1 MQISRPSL
9 DAVPLGP
16 FRDLVDALHEL
27 YLRAG
32 CPSARMVSTSI
43 YHDRSLEVVSH
54 ETYRAALRGAYLLSW
69 PKYHSIIVDLN
80 KRTRAQRN
88 ETELVAEFQSLWVRA
103 QGDSQRPTRAGE
115 TTTVPNSR
123 AGRGVPPPSPRPDSA
138 VSWPV
143 QSLPGRN
150 SSFFTG
156 RRAALARIRTA
167 FEQHAHTTVVLHG
180 VSGAGKTQLATEY
193 AHRYG
198 ESYPIVW
205 WVRCDDV
212 DQARAGMAELAA
224 RLGLGNGSPG
234 DRSLAELRRYLGSPE
249 VPHLLI
255 FDDVN
260 GDQERAI
267 RDLLPTGGGHVILTT
282 TDRELPYDTTMLE
295 VEVLDFAPDEASEFL
310 SRRRPGITDAEIADI
325 IGLVGRLPLALDIA
339 ALGDPAAL
347 QSQYAPSEPV
357 VTALTVARQEL
368 SAEHR
373 EVCDLFGWFG
383 PAPVPIALLQRA
395 GAGMASPLGAT
406 LRNRVELR
414 RALRAL
420 ANYGLIRLG
429 ELQVEMTQ
437 LARQALRSILPAD
450 ADAHARHQVHEIL
463 ARAGLGPPG
472 VAPAGEYR
480 EIGRHV
486 QPSRLVES
494 ANPDAQ
500 RLIADQIRFR
510 ALDGDL
516 TGAADLARQAVA
528 AWQQPGFLGPDHEL
542 VLSVQVEL
550 AGTLRGLGQYAQ
562 ARTLAE
568 DVVRRLQASPAH
580 GADHELTLAA
590 VAGAATD
597 LLVAGDYARAV
608 TASRENYDRSRD
620 ALGAGHAR
628 TADSRRRL
636 TASLRHAG
644 AYSEAADLDLRDFH
658 RLEADDTAA
667 TVRVAFALAE
677 DQAGLGRY
685 DQALELLDRYLPL
698 GSRLLGDGDLGMLAA
713 RRTAAVARRRLGWP
727 QALDELAELYVRCGE
742 MLDGSDAHLLSVTVS
757 YANALRD
764 AGVTSRAERLVMNA
778 VEIYRDKLSDDH
790 PLTAVARVN
799 LAAVQRARGL
809 WSAARETG
817 RHAAD
822 QLNVMLGADHPYSIA
837 AAVNHATDLS
847 LTGDRAGAV
856 KASQAAYATAAKV
869 RGPQHPETLAAGTNL
884 ALDLIAVGR
893 PDDELREQMLA
904 GWQELLG
911 EHEFVAR
918 WARGSRVECDL
929 DPIPI

>member
-16 FRDLVDALHEL
+16 FRDLIDALHEL
-27 YLRAG
+27 YVSAG
-32 CPSARMVSTSI
+32 CPSGRTVSTSI
-43 YHDRSLEVVSH
+43 NRDRSLEYVSH

-69 PKYHSIIVDLN
+69 PKYQSIIVDLN
-80 KRTRAQRN
+80 KRTLARRN
-88 ETELVAEFQSLWVRA
+88 ETELVARFHALWARA
-103 QGDSQRPTRAGE
+103 QEDSQRPTRTGE

-123 AGRGVPPPSPRPDSA
+123 AGRGIPPQPPRPDA
-138 VSWPV
+138 VVSWPV
-143 QSLPGRN
+143 QQLPTRN
-150 SSFFTG
+150 SSFTG

-167 FEQHAHTTVVLHG
+167 FEQHEHTTVVLHG
-180 VSGAGKTQLATEY
+180 VGGAGKTELATEY

-205 WVRCDDV
+205 WVRCTDV

-234 DRSLAELRRYLGSPE
+234 DRSLAELRRYLGAPE

-260 GDQERAI
+260 GEQEREI
-267 RDLLPTGGGHVILTT
+267 RDLLPIGGGHAILTT
-282 TDRELPYDTTMLE
+282 TDRELPYDATMVE
-295 VEVLDFAPDEASEFL
+295 VEVLEFAPDEASEFL
-310 SRRRPGITDAEIADI
+310 SRQRPGITDAQLADFI
-325 IGLVGRLPLALDIA
+325 ELVGRLPQALNIA
-339 ALGDPAAL
+339 ARIDPAAL
-347 QSQYAPSEPV
+347 HGQYAPSDPV
-357 VTALTVARQEL
+357 VSALAIARAGL

-373 EVCDLFGWFG
+373 DLCDLFGWFG

-395 GAGMASPLGAT
+395 GTTLGSALGMT

-429 ELQVEMTQ
+429 EHQVEMTH
-437 LARQALRSILPAD
+437 LARQALRSTLPAD
-450 ADAHARHQVHEIL
+450 ADARARHHVHEIL
-463 ARAGLGPPG
+463 ARAALGVPG
-472 VAPAGEYR
+472 VAAAGEYR
-480 EIGRHV
+480 EIGRHL

-494 ANPDAQ
+494 RNPDAQ
-500 RLIADQIRFR
+500 KLIADQVRFR
-510 ALDGDL
+510 VLDGDL
-516 TGAADLARQAVA
+516 AKAADLAGQAA
-528 AWQQPGFLGPDHEL
+528 AVWQQPDFLGPDHEL
-542 VLSVQVEL
+542 VLRVQVDL
-550 AGTLRGLGQYAQ
+550 AGAWRGLGDYAR
-562 ARTLAE
+562 ARELAV

-590 VAGAATD
+590 VAGTATD
-597 LLVAGDYARAV
+597 LLVAGDYAQAV
-608 TASRENYDRSRD
+608 TAGRENHDRSLR

-628 TADSRRRL
+628 TADCRRRL
-636 TASLRHAG
+636 SASLRHAG
-644 AYSEAADLDLRDFH
+644 AYAEAAFLDLPDFE
-658 RLEADDTAA
+658 RLEAGDTAA
-667 TVRVAFALAE
+667 TVRAAFALAE
-677 DQAGLGRY
+677 DQSGLGHY
-685 DQALELLDRYLPL
+685 DRALELLDRYLPL

-727 QALDELAELYVRCGE
+727 QALDELAELYMRCRE
-742 MLDGSDAHLLSVTVS
+742 MLDRSDAHLLSVTVS

-764 AGVTSRAERLVMNA
+764 AGVTSRAERLVTDA
-778 VEIYRDKLSDDH
+778 VEGYRSRLSDGH

-809 WSAARETG
+809 WAAARETG
-817 RHAAD
+817 RQAAA
-822 QLNVMLGADHPYSIA
+822 QLDKLLGESHPYAIA

-856 KASQAAYATAAKV
+856 KASRAAYEIAVAA
-869 RGPQHPETLAAGTNL
+869 RGAEHPETLAAGTNL
-884 ALDLIAVGR
+884 ALDLIAVGK
-893 PDDELREQMLA
+893 PDDDLRERMLV
-904 GWQELLG
+904 GWQDLLG

-929 DPIPI
+929 DPLPI